1 MVWWWIGN
9 VALLLVVLPVV
20 LALVNR
26 LLIPIIRIRETA
38 DAILDSG
45 VRLMNQLDPVP
56 TLLNTTDQTVEAVAI
71 GAVRY
76 AGAAQQLLPPK
87 EA

>member
-9 VALLLVVLPVV
+9 AALLAVVLPVV
-20 LALVNR
+20 IFLVNG
-26 LLIPIIRIRETA
+26 LLIPIIRIREAA

-45 VRLMNQLDPVP
+45 VRLMNQLDPVAG
-56 TLLNTTDQTVEAVAI
+56 LLATTDETVEAVAI

-76 AGAAQQLLPPK
+76 AGSAQQLLPPK